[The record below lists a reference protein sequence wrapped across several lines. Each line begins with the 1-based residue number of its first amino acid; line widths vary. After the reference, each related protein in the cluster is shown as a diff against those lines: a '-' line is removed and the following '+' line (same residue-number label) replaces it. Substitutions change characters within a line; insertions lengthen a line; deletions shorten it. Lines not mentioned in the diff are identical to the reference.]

1 MADDVKLLGMPAES
15 GRWILVIVGTIIELC
30 LGSVYAYSV
39 LSVPLKKVFTD
50 PVSAGGFG
58 LTVSAIE
65 MQLPYIVSLAV
76 FALTMPLVGKYI
88 ESMGPRKVG
97 MIGGVVV
104 GLGWILA
111 SFATSPMTLAV
122 LYGAVAGVG
131 VGIAYGCPIT
141 ATARW
146 FPDKRGLAVGLTL
159 AGFGFAA
166 FVTGKIAD
174 VLTTSVG
181 IFTTFQILGVAFLIL
196 IVALS
201 TFLVFPPTGWCPK
214 GWKPPVAVAGAA
226 KSEFTREEMIKTKT
240 FIGLWVCYTIGTLAG
255 LMAIGVAKPAGME
268 VAGNAGME
276 AVAAGVLMTNLILP
290 FAICNAGG
298 RPIFGTLT
306 DKLTPPR
313 AAILSY
319 VLIIAAS
326 LLVYMNPT
334 SVNMYTISF
343 SVLWLC
349 LGGWLAIAP
358 AATANYFGT
367 RDYARN
373 YGLVYTAY
381 GVGAIIGNLMAGA
394 AKDILGGY
402 VQVFPYVAALAVLGI
417 ILAFLLL
424 KPPVAAASKTAT
436 TSGTKKKSS
445 T

>member
-1 MADDVKLLGMPAES
+1 MADDVKILGMAPES
-15 GRWILVIVGTIIELC
+15 GRWILVLVGTIIELC

-97 MIGGVVV
+97 IIGGIVV
-104 GLGWILA
+104 GLGWILG
-111 SFATSPMTLAV
+111 SFATSPITLAV
-122 LYGAVAGVG
+122 LYGAVAGAG

-141 ATARW
+141 TTARW

-174 VLTTSVG
+174 TLSGSIG
-181 IFTTFQILGVAFLIL
+181 IFSTLQVLGVAFLIL
-196 IVALS
+196 VVVLS
-201 TFLVFPPTGWCPK
+201 MFLSFPPTGWCPR
-214 GWKPPVAVAGAA
+214 GWKPPVAAAGAPKA
-226 KSEFTREEMIKTKT
+226 EFTREEMTKTKT
-240 FIGLWVCYTIGTLAG
+240 FMGLWVCYTIGTLAG
-255 LMAIGVAKPAGME
+255 LMAIGVAKPAGLE
-268 VAGNAGME
+268 VAANEGMD
-276 AVAAGVLMTNLILP
+276 AAAAGILMTNLSLP
-290 FAICNAGG
+290 FAFCNAGG

-313 AAILSY
+313 AAVLSY

-326 LLVYMNPT
+326 MLVYLNPS
-334 SVNMYTISF
+334 SVQMYTISF

-358 AATANYFGT
+358 AATASYFGT
-367 RDYARN
+367 KDYARN

-402 VQVFPYVAALAVLGI
+402 VQVFPYVAILAFLGI
-417 ILAFLLL
+417 ILALMLL
-424 KPPVAAASKTAT
+424 KPPVAAGSKAASASET
-436 TSGTKKKSS
+436 KKSS

>member
-1 MADDVKLLGMPAES
+1 MADDVKILGMAPES
-15 GRWILVIVGTIIELC
+15 GRWILVLVGTIIELC

-97 MIGGVVV
+97 IIGGIVV
-104 GLGWILA
+104 GLGWILG
-111 SFATSPMTLAV
+111 SFATSPLTLAV

-141 ATARW
+141 TTARW

-174 VLTTSVG
+174 TLSGSIG
-181 IFTTFQILGVAFLIL
+181 IFSTLQVLGVAFLIL
-196 IVALS
+196 VVVLS
-201 TFLVFPPTGWCPK
+201 MFLSFPPTGWCPR
-214 GWKPPVAVAGAA
+214 GWKPPVAAAGAPKA
-226 KSEFTREEMIKTKT
+226 EFTREEMTKTKT

-255 LMAIGVAKPAGME
+255 LMAIGVAKPAGLE
-268 VAGNAGME
+268 VAANEGMD
-276 AVAAGVLMTNLILP
+276 AAAAGILMTNLILP
-290 FAICNAGG
+290 FAFCNAGG

-313 AAILSY
+313 AAVLSY
-319 VLIIAAS
+319 ILIIAAS
-326 LLVYMNPT
+326 MLVYLNPS
-334 SVNMYTISF
+334 SVQMYTISF

-358 AATANYFGT
+358 AATASYFGT
-367 RDYARN
+367 KDYARN

-402 VQVFPYVAALAVLGI
+402 VQVFPYVAILAFLGI
-417 ILAFLLL
+417 ILALMLL
-424 KPPVAAASKTAT
+424 KPPVAAGSKTASASET
-436 TSGTKKKSS
+436 KKSS